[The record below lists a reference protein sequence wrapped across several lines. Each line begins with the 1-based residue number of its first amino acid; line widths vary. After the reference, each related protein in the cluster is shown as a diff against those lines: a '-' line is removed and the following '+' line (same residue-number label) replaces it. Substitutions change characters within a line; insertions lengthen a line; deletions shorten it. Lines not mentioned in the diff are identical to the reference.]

1 MGRNKSKQKDRAYIT
16 ASEWKEEGG
25 GKKVGNRQNVFKR
38 LPFNCCAISF
48 TPVDI
53 RHSNAVVTDDGTVMD
68 ITNAVPYIQ
77 KFKKHPVLG
86 TPLSLKD
93 LTRITFHTNDAGEIC
108 CPVLGKVF
116 NENTHIVCVKPT
128 GNVYCWEAV
137 DELCLKPKNLKDLIT
152 DEPFKRSDIVHIQ
165 DPKDLS
171 GKNYAEFDHVKKNLG
186 VEKDDEGKS
195 HVNVVSDD
203 AQRALGALNEDIPKD
218 VPKTYYTSN
227 PASKRHDLVKFKPGT
242 ATWNTDSNQET
253 VERDPNAGKKVPL
266 PFSYEYVASRQT
278 TGAASKSF
286 TSTAMNVSTKNERE
300 MILKELKPKQKGYV
314 RMHTSLGDLNIEL
327 HCDLVPKT
335 CENFMALAQ
344 GGYYNDTLFHRLIP
358 NFMIQGG
365 DPTGTGTG
373 GTSVFG
379 VNMQDEMHPMLRH
392 DGRGQLSMANSG
404 PNTNG
409 SQFFILF
416 KSARHLDF
424 KHSVFGKVVG
434 GFDVLTR
441 MEKVPTNDADVPLE
455 EIAIKGFT
463 VFVNPYTDL
472 IEEEKEQQRKRK
484 IEETKAPTIESL
496 DDIMSRSTKGGA
508 SRDTGVGR
516 YLPTLTPYQTKT
528 TSPSVVG
535 NTALPEAKT
544 AKRVKPAAA
553 LSNFD
558 SW

>member
-16 ASEWKEEGG
+16 ASEWKEEWG
-25 GKKVGNRQNVFKR
+25 GKNVDKKHHGFKR
-38 LPFNCCAISF
+38 LPFNCCAITF

-53 RHSNAVVTDDGTVMD
+53 QNAVVTDDGTVMD
-68 ITNAVPYIQ
+68 ITHAVPYVQ

-93 LTRITFHTNDAGEIC
+93 LTRISFHTNDAGEIC

-116 NENTHIVCVKPT
+116 NENTHIVCVKPS

-152 DEPFKRSDIVHIQ
+152 EEPFKRSDIIHIQ

-171 GKNYAEFDHVKKNLG
+171 GKNFVEFDHVKKNLV
-186 VEKDDEGKS
+186 VEKDAEKS

-203 AQRALGALNEDIPKD
+203 AKRALGALETDTTPA
-218 VPKTYYTSN
+218 VPKTYYTSD
-227 PASKRHDLVKFKPGT
+227 PVRTRHELVTFKPGT

-253 VERDPNAGKKVPL
+253 IQRDPNAGRSVPL

-286 TSTAMNVSTKNERE
+286 TSTAMNLSTKNERE

-344 GGYYNDTLFHRLIP
+344 GEYYNGTKFHRLIP
-358 NFMIQGG
+358 HFMIQGG

-379 VNMQDEMHPMLRH
+379 PTMQDEMHPMLKH
-392 DGRGQLSMANSG
+392 DGRGQISMANSG

-416 KSARHLDF
+416 KSAKHLDF

-434 GFDVLTR
+434 GFDVLTK
-441 MEKVPTNDADVPLE
+441 MEKMPTDDADVPLDD
-455 EIAIKGFT
+455 IIIQGFT
-463 VFVNPYTDL
+463 IFVNPYTDL
-472 IEEEKEQQRKRK
+472 IAEEKEQERKRK
-484 IEETKAPTIESL
+484 LEETKTPTIDSL
-496 DDIMSRSTKGGA
+496 DDIMSRGKGRSTDA
-508 SRDTGVGR
+508 GVGR
-516 YLPTLTPYQTKT
+516 YLTFPAGGDAQPRAKAAKH
-528 TSPSVVG
+528 SKPSS
-535 NTALPEAKT
+535 
-544 AKRVKPAAA
+544 A

>member
-16 ASEWKEEGG
+16 ASEWKDEWG
-25 GKKVGNRQNVFKR
+25 GKSVGSHGKNHGFKR
-38 LPFNCCAISF
+38 LPFNCCAITF
-48 TPVDI
+48 TPVDVQ
-53 RHSNAVVTDDGTVMD
+53 NAVVTDDGTVMD
-68 ITNAVPYIQ
+68 IMNAVPYVQ

-116 NENTHIVCVKPT
+116 NENTHIVCVKT
-128 GNVYCWEAV
+128 SGNVYCWEAL

-152 DEPFKRSDIVHIQ
+152 EEPFKRSDIIHIQ

-171 GKNYAEFDHVKKNLG
+171 GKNFVEFDHVKKNLV
-186 VEKDDEGKS
+186 VEKDGEKS

-203 AQRALGALNEDIPKD
+203 AKRALGALGKETRDI
-218 VPKTYYTSN
+218 PKTYYTSN
-227 PASKRHDLVKFKPGT
+227 PARKRHDLVTFKPGT
-242 ATWNTDSNQET
+242 ATWNTDANQET
-253 VERDPNAGKKVPL
+253 VQRDPNSGRIVPQ
-266 PFSYEYVASRQT
+266 PFSHEYVASRHT

-286 TSTAMNVSTKNERE
+286 TSTAMNLSTKNERE

-344 GGYYNDTLFHRLIP
+344 GEYYNGTKFHRLIP

-379 VNMQDEMHPMLRH
+379 PTMEDEIHPMLKH
-392 DGRGQLSMANSG
+392 DGRGQISMANSG

-416 KSARHLDF
+416 KSAKHLDF

-434 GFDVLTR
+434 GFDVLSR
-441 MEKVPTNDADVPLE
+441 MEKIQTDDADVPVE
-455 EIAIKGFT
+455 DITITGFT

-472 IEEEKEQQRKRK
+472 IAEEEEHERKRK
-484 IEETKAPTIESL
+484 LEETKTPTIDSL
-496 DDIMSRSTKGGA
+496 DDIMSKKGAKG
-508 SRDTGVGR
+508 TGVGR
-516 YLPTLTPYQTKT
+516 YLSFPTAGDAKPRAKVAKHSKP
-528 TSPSVVG
+528 TSS
-535 NTALPEAKT
+535 
-544 AKRVKPAAA
+544 